1 MQIPNRSSYVM
12 MKTIEITETITFYLI
27 KTSKMV
33 SFTKKSPTCH
43 WSNFRDDRQSLHMYK
58 GNRG

>member
-1 MQIPNRSSYVM
+1 MQILNRSNYVM
-12 MKTIEITETITFYLI
+12 MKTIEITETITLYLI

-33 SFTKKSPTCH
+33 SFTKKLPTCH